1 MLRFDK
7 AIIFLRIRKCN
18 LLVSLKVNTYG
29 LDVILFSEFINIL
42 SIFFNDPTKLLYIF
56 LVISFD

>member
-42 SIFFNDPTKLLYIF
+42 SIFSNDPTKLLYIF
-56 LVISFD
+56 VVISFD

>member
-7 AIIFLRIRKCN
+7 AIIFLPIRKCN

>member
-7 AIIFLRIRKCN
+7 AIIFLPIRKSN

>member
-7 AIIFLRIRKCN
+7 AIIFLPIRKSN
-18 LLVSLKVNTYG
+18 LLVSLKVNTCG

-42 SIFFNDPTKLLYIF
+42 SIFLMIRLSYYIF
-56 LVISFD
+56 F